1 MLKND
6 NDIVKGGALEVA
18 ELPSDE
24 LQGIKG
30 QEFSLVFK
38 AIGGEPITMK
48 SDSPGSGRY
57 WEFGLKTLIESV
69 ARAKASFGNSGNAL
83 PSIKKYFERENAKK
97 IQTVMNLL
105 PWYDFGHTQ
114 DATQHCKALKAAGI
128 TDGEINMMAKPQKL
142 IGHLISLLAP
152 RANDVVM
159 SIGDSNAVFA
169 SVAIK
174 LHRKFV
180 HIIGGTQDD
189 FETWENTA
197 SKRILATMEGKD
209 NETIEGNDALPD
221 AKTQNGKIVVLKLSE
236 SKLIANIKNDDI
248 EPDFSVDEVIEDF
261 YAGLSGAYRFSND
274 EPVYQGLDKKVVY
287 VVPCDESLDAIMLDK
302 IKRQYPDDKLVV
314 IYDASEEE
322 LTAPQKVILKRAPF
336 ELI

>member
-1 MLKND
+1 
-6 NDIVKGGALEVA
+6 
-18 ELPSDE
+18 
-24 LQGIKG
+24 
-30 QEFSLVFK
+30 
-38 AIGGEPITMK
+38 
-48 SDSPGSGRY
+48 
-57 WEFGLKTLIESV
+57 
-69 ARAKASFGNSGNAL
+69 
-83 PSIKKYFERENAKK
+83 
-97 IQTVMNLL
+97 
-105 PWYDFGHTQ
+105 
-114 DATQHCKALKAAGI
+114 
-128 TDGEINMMAKPQKL
+128 
-142 IGHLISLLAP
+142 
-152 RANDVVM
+152 M

-180 HIIGGTQDD
+180 HIIGGTKDD

-236 SKLIANIKNDDI
+236 SKLIANTKNDDI
-248 EPDFSVDEVIEDF
+248 EPDFCFDEVIEDF
-261 YAGLSGAYRFSND
+261 YAGLSGAYKCSAD
-274 EPVYQGLDKKVVY
+274 EPVYRGLDKKVVY

-302 IKRQYPDDKLVV
+302 IKRQYPDDKLIV

-322 LTAPQKVILKRAPF
+322 LTAPKKVILKRAPF